1 MVQFRASSDYQL
13 EAPLGATDRCTCYRA
28 IRTDNCPVELRVL
41 SAALCQ
47 TSEWPGL
54 VKRLRLGATLKHSA
68 VRRLFEA
75 ALDHDPPFVAVEL
88 VEGETVAEAQAR
100 SRFSLAKTIALGQ
113 RLADAISAAH
123 RLGIVHGS
131 IDPTTLV
138 ARALGEWTLDFTGL
152 AIPVLDTM
160 PAMIRQQFVAPE
172 IVTDG
177 ASELASDVFSLG
189 SVVNWLLQVDGESP
203 SFVPAQ
209 LRELLNA
216 CLANEVS
223 ERPTAG
229 CLAQELA
236 AIAERLPGESRDEVR
251 ALAQTFGAEEAPT
264 PAALDQ
270 TILKESPNV
279 EGRRLGRFELAEKLG
294 EGGMGTVY
302 RARDVA
308 DQATVAIKI
317 LNERLAKNVDSRR
330 RFAKEA
336 RLLARVNNPFVANL
350 LEFNDDGGVHYLAVE
365 FVPGGTVAGLLR
377 KRKKLDESAALAIVA
392 DTARGLAVAHQRGVI
407 HRDIKPDNLLL
418 TTAGRDFLYAD
429 SVESRDPP
437 AVPTGPLVKLSD
449 FGLARVDQ
457 QSESLAI
464 TRAGAV
470 LGTPLYMSP
479 EQCRGTGVDARSD
492 VYSLGATLY
501 HLLAGRPP
509 FDGDSH
515 VAVLNKH
522 CHEPPPALKH
532 LRPDASEATIHV
544 VEKCLA
550 KNPDAR
556 YADAAELLADVEK
569 LLIGEPT
576 SMLAHPA
583 MPDTHSGDVLEFTF
597 SCDCDASPAQLWPY
611 VSNTDRVNHALGL
624 PTVRYTTRVDP
635 ERGVERFAEAKIA
648 GQLIKW
654 QEHPYEWIEGRRM
667 SVLREFSVGPFAW
680 FINVVELQPRAGGG
694 TRVVQ
699 TLKVL
704 PKNWLGRWLAKWE
717 LGRKSPRAFIRVYQ
731 GIDKYL
737 NLGTARDTTADAFGK
752 GSILP
757 PTRKSQ
763 LQQRLERLREQRIEP
778 TVVETLGQFLE
789 HASDLEVARIR
800 PLAFAEQ
807 FRLERKD
814 VVTACLAGAREGLL
828 VLLWDILCPSCRIP
842 ADVQETLAALKD
854 HGYCP
859 ACDLR
864 YEIDFANSVEMIF
877 RAHPELRAVE
887 TRTYCIGGPAFS
899 AHVVAQTRLAAGE
912 RFALELNLGDGIYR
926 VRGPQ
931 LPFTVDLRVS
941 PQGVV
946 GRWDLS
952 LHRPPLRDS
961 IPVLKPGS
969 QVITLVNDTPRD
981 LQVRLERTAGR
992 QLAFT
997 AADASALAIFR
1008 EMFPDQIL
1016 SPGQIVS
1023 VTTVTLFLAQ
1033 IHQAAALYEKLGD
1046 GPAFGQIRAEL
1057 TRLDEIVRKNGGAV
1071 VKTVGEG
1078 IVATF
1083 TEPVAA
1089 LRAGIELQSR
1099 RANESLPLQVAIHRG
1114 PAMVTT
1120 LNDRLDYFGGTAN
1133 RVRELLGSAGPSELL
1148 LTEAVAAQPEV
1159 AQLMR
1164 EHQVDADLLP
1174 SANGNL
1180 QSIIHRWRIRLRRT
1194 EFRIGGA

>member
-1 MVQFRASSDYQL
+1 MVQFRASVDYHL

-28 IRTDNCPVELRVL
+28 NTSEKSPVEIRVL
-41 SAALCQ
+41 SASLCQ
-47 TSEWPGL
+47 ATEWPAL
-54 VKRLRLGATLKHSA
+54 VKRLKLVSTLQHVA
-68 VRRLFEA
+68 VRRVLDV

-88 VEGETVAEAQAR
+88 IEGETVAEAVAR
-100 SRFSLAKTIALGQ
+100 TPFTFTKAFALGQ

-123 RLGIVHGS
+123 RLGVVHGA
-131 IDPTTLV
+131 IDPTTVV
-138 ARALGEWTLDFTGL
+138 ARALGEWTLDLTGL
-152 AIPVLDTM
+152 AIPIPGTM
-160 PAMIRQQFVAPE
+160 PDLTRQQFVASE
-172 IVTDG
+172 IVSEG
-177 ASELASDVFSLG
+177 IPELASDVYSLG
-189 SVVNWLLQVDGESP
+189 AVVQWLLQGNSDSQP
-203 SFVPAQ
+203 LAP
-209 LRELLNA
+209 ELQVLLQS
-216 CLANEVS
+216 CLASEPG

-229 CLAQELA
+229 QLAWKLA
-236 AIAERLPGESRDEVR
+236 AFAEESREARDESNT
-251 ALAQTFGAEEAPT
+251 LAQTFGEEET
-264 PAALDQ
+264 PAPPGLVQ
-270 TILKESPNV
+270 TILKESP
-279 EGRRLGRFELAEKLG
+279 ETAGRRLGRFELTEKLG
-294 EGGMGTVY
+294 EGGMGTVF
-302 RARDVA
+302 RARDIA
-308 DQATVAIKI
+308 DQATVAIKV

-377 KRKKLDESAALAIVA
+377 QRKKLDEGAALAIVA
-392 DTARGLAVAHQRGVI
+392 DAARGLAVAHQRGVI

-418 TTAGRDFLYAD
+418 TTVGHDFLYSTEA
-429 SVESRDPP
+429 SDPP
-437 AVPTGPLVKLSD
+437 AGPLVKLSD
-449 FGLARVDQ
+449 FGLARGEQ

-479 EQCRGTGVDARSD
+479 EQCRGTAVDARSD
-492 VYSLGATLY
+492 VYSLGATFF

-522 CHEPPPALKH
+522 CHEPPPSLKQI
-532 LRPDASEATIHV
+532 RPDASEATIHV
-544 VEKCLA
+544 VEKCLS

-569 LLIGEPT
+569 LLTGEPT

-583 MPDTHSGDVLEFTF
+583 MPDTHSSEVLEFTF
-597 SCDCDASPAQLWPY
+597 SCDLESSPAQLWPY

-624 PTVRYTTRVDP
+624 PSVRYTTRVDP

-648 GQLIKW
+648 GQTIRW

-694 TRVVQ
+694 TRVSQ
-699 TLKVL
+699 TLKVT

-717 LGRKSPRAFIRVYQ
+717 LGRKSPRAFTRVYQ

-737 NLGTARDTTADAFGK
+737 TLGATRDTSADAFGK
-752 GSILP
+752 RSILS
-757 PTRKSQ
+757 TTQKVQ
-763 LQQRLERLREQRIEP
+763 LQQRLERLREQTIEP

-807 FRLERKD
+807 FRLDPKQ

-877 RAHPELRAVE
+877 RAHPELRVVE

-912 RFALELNLGDGIYR
+912 RFALELKLGEGIYR

-931 LPFTVDLRVS
+931 LPFAVDLRVS

-946 GRWDLS
+946 GRWDLP
-952 LHRPPLRDS
+952 LHRPPLPDS
-961 IPVLKPGS
+961 IPMLRASS

-997 AADASALAIFR
+997 AADASALPQFR
-1008 EMFPDQIL
+1008 ELFPDQIL

-1023 VTTVTLFLAQ
+1023 ITTVTLFLAQ
-1033 IHQAAALYEKLGD
+1033 IHQAAALYENLGD
-1046 GPAFGQIRAEL
+1046 GPAFGQIRTQL
-1057 TRLDEIVRKNGGAV
+1057 TRLDDVVRKNGGAV

-1078 IVATF
+1078 VVATF
-1083 TEPVAA
+1083 AEPAA
-1089 LRAGIELQSR
+1089 AIRTAIELLSP
-1099 RANESLPLQVAIHRG
+1099 AKDSLSWQIAIHRG

-1133 RVRELLGSAGPSELL
+1133 RVRELLGMAGPSELL

-1164 EHQVDADLLP
+1164 ERKVDADLLA

-1180 QSIIHRWRIRLRRT
+1180 QSIIHRWRMP
-1194 EFRIGGA
+1194 GG